1 MMTSE
6 AGNLLA
12 ESRKRKTI
20 RNESSTKTRPLFLF
34 QLEKKQQD
42 PSGLFESE
50 KEIGT
55 GLMAIIVP
63 RGGRV

>member
-1 MMTSE
+1 VKPETYWPKAERGRQSE
-6 AGNLLA
+6 MNPVRRSA
-12 ESRKRKTI
+12 
-20 RNESSTKTRPLFLF
+20 PFF
-34 QLEKKQQD
+34 YQLEKKQQD